1 MTTQAC
7 PNPAALKASTVR
19 REKAT
24 MPTPPLTATDEARAD
39 RSSDSKPSK
48 IKYLRAN
55 TVTSLTL

>member
-24 MPTPPLTATDEARAD
+24 TPTPPLTVTDEARGD
-39 RSSDSKPSK
+39 RSSDPKPSK
-48 IKYLRAN
+48 IRYLRA
-55 TVTSLTL
+55 SLTL